1 MNNKKKRKAR
11 IKIHL
16 ARVRKFAEKNPA
28 WCFLLPSLIGVSV
41 FFIIPYA
48 DVLRRAFF
56 SAAGGE
62 FRGLSNFKE
71 VLSNQAFI
79 LAVCN
84 TGLFICVCIPLL
96 LSLSLVTALWIY
108 RHSRVG
114 SFLKTGFLIPMAIPV
129 AAVVLLWQILFDG
142 NGLFNGALDALGLPV
157 QDWMGSRWA
166 FAVLVF
172 SYIWKNIGYHIVL
185 WLAGLSM
192 IPDQIYEAARMDGAS
207 ESVIFF
213 RITLPNLLPMLFII
227 VVLALIN
234 SFKVFREVYLVA
246 GNYPH
251 ESIYMIQHLFNNW
264 FRDLALDKMAAG
276 AVLLSLALIALTALL
291 RKAWEDRI

>member
-11 IKIHL
+11 IKIHP

-71 VLSNQAFI
+71 VLSNQAFR

-114 SFLKTGFLIPMAIPV
+114 SFLKT
-129 AAVVLLWQILFDG
+129 
-142 NGLFNGALDALGLPV
+142 
-157 QDWMGSRWA
+157 
-166 FAVLVF
+166 
-172 SYIWKNIGYHIVL
+172 
-185 WLAGLSM
+185 
-192 IPDQIYEAARMDGAS
+192 
-207 ESVIFF
+207 
-213 RITLPNLLPMLFII
+213 
-227 VVLALIN
+227 
-234 SFKVFREVYLVA
+234 
-246 GNYPH
+246 
-251 ESIYMIQHLFNNW
+251 
-264 FRDLALDKMAAG
+264 
-276 AVLLSLALIALTALL
+276 
-291 RKAWEDRI
+291 